1 MKNYNDNI
9 QVLKKLFNT
18 YTRKHLKKI
27 LLSVFFSV
35 ILALST
41 ASIAWLLDPAIEKIF
56 VNKDKALILTIPIL
70 IIVAFIA
77 KGGSLYLAKVT
88 MIKVG
93 RLVKEDIQLDLVN
106 SLINSDTE
114 KIEKKHTGKFVSN
127 LTFDAGL
134 IENICS
140 VGILNLFKDFL
151 TLIALMSV
159 MFYQNW
165 KLSLFAILMI
175 PLASFAAKSLGK
187 RIGKVSTEAQER
199 SGLLNAYLI
208 ELLSNHK
215 LIKVFQ
221 KEDYETERSSKFI
234 KNLAERLMKSAIIF
248 VRASPIMETLTG
260 IMIAGIIYYSG
271 SLIISGELGINNFF
285 SFLAAMMLA
294 YQPVRSLATLNITI
308 NSGLA
313 AARRIFPIID
323 EENKIKE
330 ISNPL
335 DLNVASAD
343 IKIEGLTFK
352 YNKIENMVLKNVSLN
367 FEGGKMTALVGHSGA
382 GKSTIMN
389 MIPRFYDP
397 EKGDILID
405 NQSIYKSRLKD
416 LRSNISLVSQDTTL
430 FDDTVKNNIIYAN
443 LKASDEEINEAI
455 KYSYA
460 EEFINK
466 LPNKLNTIIGEN
478 GVRLSG
484 GEKQRLSIARAIL
497 KKSRIILLDEATSS
511 LDADTEKKIQDAIN
525 FLTQDKTTIVI
536 AHRLS
541 TILNSSKIYVVNK
554 GEIVDSGGHE
564 ELIKNSNIYKNFYEK
579 QIKKS

>member
-1 MKNYNDNI
+1 MDYNNNI
-9 QVLKKLFNT
+9 EVLKRLFNT
-18 YTRKHLKKI
+18 YTKKHLKKI
-27 LLSVFFSV
+27 FLSVFFSL
-35 ILALST
+35 ILAGST

-56 VNKDKALILTIPIL
+56 VNKDKTLIFIIPIF
-70 IIVAFIA
+70 IIFAFIA

-93 RLVKEDIQLDLVN
+93 RLVKEDLQFDLVK
-106 SLINSDTE
+106 SLIKSDTE
-114 KIEKKHTGKFVSN
+114 NIEKKHTGKFVSN

-134 IENICS
+134 IENMCS

-151 TLIALMSV
+151 TLIALLSV

-165 KLSLFAILMI
+165 KLSLFAIIMI
-175 PLASFAAKSLGK
+175 PLASIAAKSLGK
-187 RIGKVSTEAQER
+187 RIGKVSTEAQEM
-199 SGLLNAYLI
+199 SGNLNKYLI

-221 KEDYETERSSKFI
+221 KEDYETNRSSKVI
-234 KNLAERLMKSAIIF
+234 KDLAEKVMKSAIVF

-260 IMIAGIIYYSG
+260 IMIGGIIYYSG
-271 SLIISGELGINNFF
+271 SLIIAGEIGINNFF

-308 NSGLA
+308 NTGLA
-313 AARRIFPIID
+313 GARRVLPIID
-323 EENKIKE
+323 EKNKVSE
-330 ISNPL
+330 ALNPL
-335 DLNVASAD
+335 NLNVDKAD
-343 IKIEGLTFK
+343 VKIVNLSFK
-352 YNKIENMVLKNVSLN
+352 YNKTEDMVLDDINLN

-405 NQSIYKSRLKD
+405 DQSIYKSKLQD
-416 LRSNISLVSQDTTL
+416 LRSNISLVSQETTL

-443 LKASDEEINEAI
+443 LNATNDEINNAI
-455 KYSYA
+455 KYSFA

-466 LPNKLNTIIGEN
+466 LPNKLDTIIGEK

-497 KKSRIILLDEATSS
+497 KKSKIILLDEATSS

-525 FLTQDKTTIVI
+525 FLTQNKTTIVI

-541 TILNSSKIYVVNK
+541 TILNSNKIYVVNK
-554 GEIVDSGGHE
+554 GKVVGRGNHE
-564 ELIKNSNIYKNFYEK
+564 ELIKTSDIYKNFYEK

>member
-1 MKNYNDNI
+1 MDYNNNI
-9 QVLKKLFNT
+9 EVLKRLFNT
-18 YTRKHLKKI
+18 YTKKHLKKI
-27 LLSVFFSV
+27 FLSVFFSL
-35 ILALST
+35 ILAGST

-56 VNKDKALILTIPIL
+56 VNKDKTLIFIIPIF
-70 IIVAFIA
+70 IIFAFIA

-93 RLVKEDIQLDLVN
+93 RLVKEDLQLDLVK
-106 SLINSDTE
+106 SLIKSDTE
-114 KIEKKHTGKFVSN
+114 NIEKKHTGKFVSN

-134 IENICS
+134 IENMCS

-151 TLIALMSV
+151 TLIALLSV

-165 KLSLFAILMI
+165 KLSLFAIIMI
-175 PLASFAAKSLGK
+175 PLASIAAKSLGK
-187 RIGKVSTEAQER
+187 RIGKVSTEAQEM
-199 SGLLNAYLI
+199 SGNLNKYLI

-221 KEDYETERSSKFI
+221 KEDYEANRSSKVI
-234 KNLAERLMKSAIIF
+234 KDLAEKVMKSAIVF

-260 IMIAGIIYYSG
+260 IMIGGIIYYSG
-271 SLIISGELGINNFF
+271 SLIIAGEIGINNFF

-308 NSGLA
+308 NTGLA
-313 AARRIFPIID
+313 GARRVLPIID
-323 EENKIKE
+323 EKNKVSE
-330 ISNPL
+330 ALNPL
-335 DLNVASAD
+335 NLNVDKAD
-343 IKIEGLTFK
+343 VKIVNLSFK
-352 YNKIENMVLKNVSLN
+352 YNKTEDMVLDDINLN

-405 NQSIYKSRLKD
+405 DQSIYKSKLQD
-416 LRSNISLVSQDTTL
+416 LRSNISLVSQETTL

-443 LKASDEEINEAI
+443 LNATNDEINNAI
-455 KYSYA
+455 KYSFA

-466 LPNKLNTIIGEN
+466 LPNKLDTIIGEK

-497 KKSRIILLDEATSS
+497 KKSKIILLDEATSS

-525 FLTQDKTTIVI
+525 FLTQNKTTIVI

-541 TILNSSKIYVVNK
+541 TILNSNKIYVVNK
-554 GEIVDSGGHE
+554 GKVVGRGNHE
-564 ELIKNSNIYKNFYEK
+564 ELIKTSDIYKNFYEK